1 MTTGTRE
8 SSYHPSTHPPHGH
21 LLLSLAVF
29 TRTLP
34 PPPSITD
41 ASAAASRHAGMDGKR
56 ARASRRPKFV
66 VVVVVVVLLID
77 SLIVDSLPHPLSS
90 LHLNRLLVL
99 TGGHTTVPFLSLDLS
114 QQVAC
119 QERRHSL
126 TAFFPAAALLSML
139 QL

>member
-8 SSYHPSTHPPHGH
+8 SSYHPSILPPHGH

-34 PPPSITD
+34 SPPSITD

-56 ARASRRPKFV
+56 ARASRRPKF
-66 VVVVVVVLLID
+66 VVVVVLLID

-99 TGGHTTVPFLSLDLS
+99 TGGHTRQFHFLSLDLS
-114 QQVAC
+114 QQVA
-119 QERRHSL
+119 RSFAMALTHGLLPGSSL
-126 TAFFPAAALLSML
+126 A
-139 QL
+139 